1 MLNEE
6 FCRRMTAL
14 LGDTAKD
21 FFASYDAPRHVALRF
36 NPRKTEDLPNL
47 PFSLHPV
54 PWADHGYYYDPALR
68 PGLHPYHDAGLY
80 YLQEPSAMAP
90 AALLNARPGER
101 VLDLCAA
108 PGGKSTQLAGAMEG
122 RGLLVCNEIHPKRAQ
137 ILSGNIERLG
147 FANTLVLNE
156 TPSRLAKRFPGW
168 FDRVLVDAP
177 CSGEGMFRKE
187 AAALTDW
194 SVETVRMCAAR
205 QLDIL
210 LDAARMLRP
219 GGRLVYSTCT
229 FAPEENEGVIAA
241 FLEKQPDFSIEAV
254 ENPHF
259 APGHPEWVEGPGEL
273 ANTFRLWPHLLRGE
287 GHFAAVLRRNG
298 DEKAA
303 ELPPLKPIPMPK
315 EFTEFAGENLPAMPE
330 GIPLLFGQTLYLAA
344 PGTPELQGLRVMRAG
359 LELGQLR
366 KGRFEPAH
374 ALALWLKEAANTVS
388 YPADSPEISR
398 YLHGETLPTDKKGW
412 TLVQVDGHSLGWGKG
427 AAGILK
433 NHYPKGLRRV

>member
-1 MLNEE
+1 MLSEL
-6 FCRRMTAL
+6 FCARMRTL
-14 LGDTAKD
+14 LGQSSEN
-21 FFASYDAPRHVALRF
+21 FFASYELPRHAALRF

-47 PFSLHPV
+47 PFALRPV
-54 PWADHGYYYDPALR
+54 PWAPHGYYYDPELR

-90 AALLNARPGER
+90 AALLDPRPGER

-108 PGGKSTQLAGAMEG
+108 PGGKSTQLASAMQG
-122 RGLLVCNEIHPKRAQ
+122 QGLLVCNEIHPKRAQ

-156 TPSRLAKRFPGW
+156 TPQRLSRRFPDW

-194 SVETVRMCAAR
+194 SVETVKMCAAR

-210 LDAARMLRP
+210 LDAAKLLRP

-241 FLEKQPDFSIEAV
+241 FLASRPDYDIEAV
-254 ENPHF
+254 EAPYF
-259 APGHPEWVEGPGEL
+259 APGHPEWVDGPQTL
-273 ANTFRLWPHLLRGE
+273 SKTFRLWPHLLNGE
-287 GHFAAVLRRNG
+287 GHFAAVLRRKEG
-298 DEKAA
+298 GETPCLP
-303 ELPPLKPIPMPK
+303 ELKHEPMPK
-315 EFTEFAGENLPAMPE
+315 EFAAFAKENLPPLPE
-330 GIPLLFGQTLYLAA
+330 GTPLLFGQTLYLAA
-344 PGTPELQGLRVMRAG
+344 PGTPDLQGLRVLRSG

-374 ALALWLKEAANTVS
+374 ALALWLKDAGETLS
-388 YPADSPEISR
+388 LPSDSQELHR
-398 YLHGETLPTDKKGW
+398 YLHGETLPTGHKGW
-412 TLVQVDGHSLGWGKG
+412 TLVQVDGYSLGWGKG